1 MPGRSEEFF
10 AGTTVPQ
17 ALQKSWTGTLTFP
30 DNPPG
35 SQSPMGVIM
44 NLAKIFIVAAIS
56 ATAFSAQA
64 AGVGVR
70 AGTTG
75 VGGDVGFNVAP
86 TLDARVG
93 YSYFR
98 YKTTYNSDINYDAKF
113 QLSNLNGLLDWSPF
127 PGAFR
132 FTGGLIAN
140 QNKVDLHS
148 TGGTYRVNGVTYSSN
163 DTSISGTVKSGRSI
177 APYLGIG
184 YGNVARAGVN
194 FYFDLGIMFMGSPK
208 VSLSASC
215 GGALNATDCATL
227 RSNLENERARI
238 ESDLKK
244 YRYFPVANIGITI
257 GF

>member
-1 MPGRSEEFF
+1 
-10 AGTTVPQ
+10 
-17 ALQKSWTGTLTFP
+17 
-30 DNPPG
+30 
-35 SQSPMGVIM
+35 M
-44 NLAKIFIVAAIS
+44 NLAKIFIVAGICA
-56 ATAFSAQA
+56 AAFSAQA
-64 AGVGVR
+64 AGVGARV
-70 AGTTG
+70 GTTG
-75 VGGDVGFNVAP
+75 VGGDIGFNVAP

-98 YKTTYNSDINYDAKF
+98 YKTHYNSDINYDAKF

-148 TGGTYRVNGVTYSSN
+148 TGGSFTVNGHPYASGDV
-163 DTSISGTVKSGRSI
+163 SGTVKSGRSV

-208 VSLSASC
+208 ASLSASC
-215 GGALNATDCATL
+215 GSLNATQCAQL
-227 RSNLENERARI
+227 RSDLDEERAKI
-238 ESDLKK
+238 ENDLKK

>member
-1 MPGRSEEFF
+1 
-10 AGTTVPQ
+10 
-17 ALQKSWTGTLTFP
+17 
-30 DNPPG
+30 
-35 SQSPMGVIM
+35 M
-44 NLAKIFIVAAIS
+44 NLAKIFIVAATG
-56 ATAFSAQA
+56 AAAFSAQA

-75 VGGDVGFNVAP
+75 IGADVGVNVAP

-93 YSYFR
+93 YSYFS
-98 YKTTYNSDINYDAKF
+98 YKTHYNSDINYDAKLK
-113 QLSNLNGLLDWSPF
+113 LSNLNALLDWSPF

-132 FTGGLIAN
+132 FSGGLIAN
-140 QNKVDLHS
+140 QNKADLNS
-148 TGGTYRVNGVTYSSN
+148 TGGTYTINGTTYSSN
-163 DTSISGTVKSGRSI
+163 DASVNGTVKSGRSV

-215 GGALNATDCATL
+215 GGSLNAAQCAKL
-227 RSNLENERARI
+227 RSDLEDERARI
-238 ESDLKK
+238 ENDTRK

>member
-1 MPGRSEEFF
+1 
-10 AGTTVPQ
+10 
-17 ALQKSWTGTLTFP
+17 
-30 DNPPG
+30 
-35 SQSPMGVIM
+35 M
-44 NLAKIFIVAAIS
+44 NLAKIFIVAVIS
-56 ATAFSAQA
+56 ATAFSAHA
-64 AGVGVR
+64 AGVGAR

-75 VGGDVGFNVAP
+75 VGGDIGFNLAP

-98 YKTTYNSDINYDAKF
+98 YKTHYNSDINYDAKF

-132 FTGGLIAN
+132 FSGGLIAN

-148 TGGTYRVNGVTYSSN
+148 TGGSFTVNGHPYASGDVN
-163 DTSISGTVKSGRSI
+163 GTVKSGRSV

-208 VSLSASC
+208 ASLSASC
-215 GGALNATDCATL
+215 GTLNATQCAQL
-227 RSNLENERARI
+227 RSDLDEERAKI
-238 ESDLKK
+238 ENDLKK
-244 YRYFPVANIGITI
+244 YRYFPVANIGLTI

>member
-1 MPGRSEEFF
+1 
-10 AGTTVPQ
+10 
-17 ALQKSWTGTLTFP
+17 
-30 DNPPG
+30 
-35 SQSPMGVIM
+35 M
-44 NLAKIFIVAAIS
+44 NLAKILIVAVIS
-56 ATAFSAQA
+56 AATFSAQA

-75 VGGDVGFNVAP
+75 IGADVGVNVAP

-93 YSYFR
+93 YSYFS
-98 YKTTYNSDINYDAKF
+98 YKTHYKSDINYDAKL
-113 QLSNLNGLLDWSPF
+113 QLSNLNALLDWSPF

-132 FTGGLIAN
+132 FSGGLIAN

-148 TGGTYRVNGVTYSSN
+148 TGGSFTVNGNAYASGDVN
-163 DTSISGTVKSGRSI
+163 GTVKSGRSV

-208 VSLSASC
+208 ASLSASC
-215 GGALNATDCATL
+215 GSLNATQCAQL
-227 RSNLENERARI
+227 RSDLEEERAKI
-238 ESDLKK
+238 ENDLKK
-244 YRYFPVANIGITI
+244 YRYFPVANIGVTI

>member
-1 MPGRSEEFF
+1 
-10 AGTTVPQ
+10 
-17 ALQKSWTGTLTFP
+17 
-30 DNPPG
+30 
-35 SQSPMGVIM
+35 M
-44 NLAKIFIVAAIS
+44 NLAKIFIATAMVAA
-56 ATAFSAQA
+56 AFSAQA

-75 VGGDVGFNVAP
+75 IGADVGMNLAP
-86 TLDARVG
+86 TLDGRIG
-93 YSYFR
+93 YSYFS
-98 YKTTYNSDINYDAKF
+98 YKTSYNSDVNYDAKLK
-113 QLSNLNGLLDWSPF
+113 LSNLNALLDWSPF

-140 QNKVDLHS
+140 QNKYDLTS
-148 TGGTYRVNGVTYSSN
+148 TGATYRVNGVPYTSS
-163 DTSISGTVKSGRSI
+163 DASLSGTVKSGRSI

-215 GGALNATDCATL
+215 GTSLSAAQCQQLRNDLNVEQ
-227 RSNLENERARI
+227 SRI
-238 ESDLKK
+238 QSDLSRFK
-244 YRYFPVANIGITI
+244 YYPVANVGITI

>member
-1 MPGRSEEFF
+1 
-10 AGTTVPQ
+10 
-17 ALQKSWTGTLTFP
+17 
-30 DNPPG
+30 
-35 SQSPMGVIM
+35 M
-44 NLAKIFIVAAIS
+44 NLTKIFVTTAIA

-75 VGGDVGFNVAP
+75 VGGDVGFNLAP

-93 YSYFR
+93 YSYFS
-98 YKTTYNSDINYDAKF
+98 YKTTYNSNVSYDAKYK
-113 QLSNLNGLLDWSPF
+113 LSNLNALLDFSPF
-127 PGAFR
+127 PVAFR
-132 FTGGLIAN
+132 LTGGLIGN
-140 QNKVDLHS
+140 QNKIDLNS
-148 TGGTYRVNGVTYSSN
+148 RGTYQVNGQTYDSS
-163 DTSISGTVKSGRSI
+163 TASLSGTVKSGRSV

-215 GGALNATDCATL
+215 GASVSAAQCAQL
-227 RSNLENERARI
+227 RNDLGGEQARI
-238 ESDLKK
+238 QDDLKGYK
-244 YRYFPVANIGITI
+244 YYPVANIGITI

>member
-1 MPGRSEEFF
+1 
-10 AGTTVPQ
+10 
-17 ALQKSWTGTLTFP
+17 
-30 DNPPG
+30 
-35 SQSPMGVIM
+35 M
-44 NLAKIFIVAAIS
+44 NLAKICIVAAIS
-56 ATAFSAQA
+56 ATVFSAQA
-64 AGVGVR
+64 AGVGAR

-93 YSYFR
+93 YSYLR
-98 YKTTYNSDINYDAKF
+98 YKTHYDSDIKYDAKL
-113 QLSNLNGLLDWSPF
+113 QLSNLNALLDWSPF

-132 FTGGLIAN
+132 FSGGLIAN

-148 TGGTYRVNGVTYSSN
+148 TGGSFTVNGHPYASGDV
-163 DTSISGTVKSGRSI
+163 DGTVKSGRSV

-208 VSLSASC
+208 ASLSASC
-215 GGALNATDCATL
+215 GSLNATQCAQL
-227 RSNLENERARI
+227 RSDLDEERAKI
-238 ESDLKK
+238 ENDLKK

>member
-1 MPGRSEEFF
+1 
-10 AGTTVPQ
+10 
-17 ALQKSWTGTLTFP
+17 
-30 DNPPG
+30 
-35 SQSPMGVIM
+35 M

-75 VGGDVGFNVAP
+75 VGGDIGFNVAP

-93 YSYFR
+93 YSYFS
-98 YKTTYNSDINYDAKF
+98 YKTHYNSSDVNYDAKLKF
-113 QLSNLNGLLDWSPF
+113 SNLNALLDWSPL
-127 PGAFR
+127 PGGFR
-132 FTGGLIAN
+132 VSGGVIAN
-140 QNKVDLHS
+140 QNKADLHS
-148 TGGTYRVNGVTYSSN
+148 TSSTYRINGVTYSSS
-163 DTSISGTVKSGRSI
+163 DASVSGTVKSGRSL

-194 FYFDLGIMFMGSPK
+194 FYADLGIMFMGSPK
-208 VSLSASC
+208 VSLQSSC
-215 GGALNATDCATL
+215 GGSLNASQCAQL
-227 RSNLENERARI
+227 RSDLNDEQARVQD
-238 ESDLKK
+238 DLKK

>member
-1 MPGRSEEFF
+1 MRL
-10 AGTTVPQ
+10 V
-17 ALQKSWTGTLTFP
+17 
-30 DNPPG
+30 
-35 SQSPMGVIM
+35 
-44 NLAKIFIVAAIS
+44 KILIVAATC
-56 ATAFSAQA
+56 AVAFSAQA

-75 VGGDVGFNVAP
+75 IGGDIGFNVAP

-93 YSYFR
+93 YSYLR
-98 YKTTYNSDINYDAKF
+98 YKTHYNSDINYDAKL

-127 PGAFR
+127 PGGFR

-140 QNKVDLHS
+140 QNKADLNS
-148 TGGTYRVNGVTYSSN
+148 TGGTYTLNGMTYNSN
-163 DTSISGTVKSGRSI
+163 DASVNGTVKAGRSV

-215 GGALNATDCATL
+215 GGSLNAAQCAQL
-227 RSNLENERARI
+227 RSDLENERARI
-238 ESDLKK
+238 ENDVKK